1 MREMRIVNRTRGTV
15 LAERAAIAETP
26 HARRRGLLGT
36 DFLDDGAGILI
47 MPCRQVHTF
56 GMRYPID
63 VIFIDDS
70 WKVKR
75 ITRRMKP
82 RRLSCIVPASRAVIE
97 LPAARADETGTRVG
111 DVLAAVPLCST

>member
-1 MREMRIVNRTRGTV
+1 MRIVNRTRGTV

-36 DFLDDGAGILI
+36 DSLGDGAGILI
-47 MPCRQVHTF
+47 LPCRQVHTF

-75 ITRRMKP
+75 IACRMKP
-82 RRLSCIVPASRAVIE
+82 RRLSPIVPASRAVLEI
-97 LPAARADETGTRVG
+97 PAAKAEETGTRVG
-111 DVLAAVPLCST
+111 DIIAAVPLCRR